1 MVVRAVKQ
9 TAQVVEGEVVLAPE
23 PSFRPPATDA
33 LQAQGGN
40 HALAEMP
47 CVPSQAGPLPCPLPL
62 VYVGIPPSVQGTLLS
77 SQSSQEVV
85 GNQKGASWSPQPS
98 LYPTMMTHCHVPFRE
113 PKGPCN
119 VLHISTVSLCSALA
133 LIYGSNSCSCTF
145 SDKGEV

>member
-33 LQAQGGN
+33 LQAQGGD

-62 VYVGIPPSVQGTLLS
+62 VYVGIPPSVQGTLLDTLHRAVKRWLATKRVHHGLPS
-77 SQSSQEVV
+77 HLCT
-85 GNQKGASWSPQPS
+85 QP
-98 LYPTMMTHCHVPFRE
+98 
-113 PKGPCN
+113 
-119 VLHISTVSLCSALA
+119 
-133 LIYGSNSCSCTF
+133 
-145 SDKGEV
+145 